1 MEELLYKMESNMSDY
16 ITKMEDSI
24 SSECWVTGDL
34 IETTRIGLINEW
46 NYFMPYGYINKLGKS
61 FIQTANP
68 AHLMECVYH
77 LSSLIR
83 DNTQHEDVKKAII
96 KFKKKRIK
104 QRLLKET

>member
-1 MEELLYKMESNMSDY
+1 MIEELLYKMESNMSDY

-24 SSECWVTGDL
+24 TSEGYVTGDL
-34 IETTRIGLINEW
+34 IETTRIGIINEW

-61 FIQTANP
+61 FIETANP

-77 LSSLIR
+77 LSNLIR

-96 KFKKKRIK
+96 KFKKKELNK
-104 QRLLKET
+104 DF

>member
-24 SSECWVTGDL
+24 TSVGYTGDL
-34 IETTRIGLINEW
+34 IETTRIGIINEW

-61 FIQTANP
+61 FIENANP

-77 LSSLIR
+77 LSNLIR
-83 DNTQHEDVKKAII
+83 NNTKDEDVKRAII
-96 KFKKKRIK
+96 KFKKKELNK
-104 QRLLKET
+104 DF